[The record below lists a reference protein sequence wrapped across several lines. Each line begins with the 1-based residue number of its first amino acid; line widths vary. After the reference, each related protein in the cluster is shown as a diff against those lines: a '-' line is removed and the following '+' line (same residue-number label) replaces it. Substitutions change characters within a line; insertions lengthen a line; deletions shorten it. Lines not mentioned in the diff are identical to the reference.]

1 METTSIKSPSENFL
15 HPWLRSINL
24 ACIPGQVSPL
34 LEEFIDT
41 LFEHFRQHGHTVQEV
56 PDDSTDVL
64 LTTAPF
70 GQALN
75 WRHAP
80 LFNAR
85 LRFGLKHT
93 PIILTLMQITPEEL
107 ESQLKHF
114 ERALSKPEPDPE
126 DYRFPGLV
134 ENAHHTLVEQGRR
147 GGPILALERVLQIQA
162 KSIRILLV
170 VGNEHP
176 LYAYHFDMVGAY
188 PRSDAGDPE
197 AFYDDI
203 VHRVAT
209 VASTHEVTDHLV
221 LDELILRSQWNQ
233 LETPQALRLAG
244 QELGRRNF
252 FTEMVLVDR
261 LVHVPAINDAVASQY
276 SEGCFSSWEPQLNGL
291 MATVTGSSRPVDKTD
306 VTENDL
312 AVIVGVREDGKG
324 AIVRHIEEHRND
336 PPSSEAVEM
345 FDMDALLPRVRWEDY
360 NVPVARSKL
369 HGHRGISAYD
379 PDLVEFVLLDP
390 AYYHYPVSCATEAQ
404 AHAIKS
410 AFSRS
415 QALQDPDDPRQI
427 AFTILPGHG
436 VVITE
441 KWVSGKAPLQIIW
454 EAMDSGAL
462 EVSAPIPQGPFTYVT
477 GGDGRMVVKDM
488 D

>member
-1 METTSIKSPSENFL
+1 METISIKSQAENIL

-24 ACIPGQVSPL
+24 SCVPGQVSPM
-34 LEEFIDT
+34 LEEFIED
-41 LFEHFRQHGHTVQEV
+41 LLERFRQHGHIVQET
-56 PDDSTDVL
+56 PDDSTDLL

-75 WRHAP
+75 WRNAA
-80 LFNAR
+80 LFTSR

-93 PIILTLMQITPEEL
+93 PTILTLMKVTPEEL

-134 ENAHHTLVEQGRR
+134 ENAYLTLVEQGRR

-188 PRSDAGDPE
+188 PRSDANAPG

-203 VHRVAT
+203 VHRIAT
-209 VASTHEVTDHLV
+209 VVSTHEVTEHQV
-221 LDELILRSQWNQ
+221 LEERIPRSQWDH
-233 LETPQALRLAG
+233 LEAPQAMRLAG
-244 QELGRRNF
+244 QELGKRNF

-261 LVHVPAINDAVASQY
+261 LVHVPAINDALASQY
-276 SEGCFSSWEPQLNGL
+276 SEGCFSTWEPQLDGL
-291 MATVTGSSRPVDKTD
+291 VATVTGSSRPVDKTN
-306 VTENDL
+306 VTDADL
-312 AVIVGVREDGKG
+312 AVIIGVRPDGKG
-324 AIVRHIEEHRND
+324 AIVRHIEDHRND

-345 FDMDALLPRVRWEDY
+345 SDMDALLPRIRWDGF

-379 PDLVEFVLLDP
+379 PKFVEFVLLDP

-436 VVITE
+436 VVIVE
-441 KWVSGKAPLQIIW
+441 KWVPGKAPLQVIW
-454 EAMDSGAL
+454 EAMDRGAL
-462 EVSAPIPQGPFTYVT
+462 EVSAPVPQGPFSYTP
-477 GGDGRMVVKDM
+477 GKDGRLVVTDAE
-488 D
+488 